1 MGFLELLGTV
11 GGKASKGGLTESIGG
26 LLERGSAVGGLGGLL
41 ETLQKS
47 GLGDVGASWVSK
59 GKNLPISADQLE
71 AVLGEE
77 HVRAIAGRL
86 GVTPEKAA
94 AQLARYLPQVVDRL
108 TPDGEL
114 PTDDQLEAG
123 LARLASPS

>member
-1 MGFLELLGTV
+1 LGFLELLGTV

-26 LLERGSAVGGLGGLL
+26 LLERGSTVGGLGGLL

-59 GKNLPISADQLE
+59 ETNLPISADQLE
-71 AVLGEE
+71 SVLGEE
-77 HVRAIAGRL
+77 YVRAIAGKL
-86 GVTPEKAA
+86 GVPPEKAA

-108 TPDGEL
+108 TPDGTVPSDE
-114 PTDDQLEAG
+114 QLQAG
-123 LARLASPS
+123 LARLSSAS

>member
-11 GGKASKGGLTESIGG
+11 GGTASKGGLTESIGG
-26 LLERGSAVGGLGGLL
+26 LLERGSAVGGLGGLV

-108 TPDGEL
+108 TPDGTV
-114 PTDDQLEAG
+114 PTDDQLQAG
-123 LARLASPS
+123 LARLASAS

>member
-11 GGKASKGGLTESIGG
+11 GRKSSKGGLAESIGG
-26 LLERGSAVGGLGGLL
+26 ILGRGSAVGGLAGLL
-41 ETLQKS
+41 ETLQQN

-71 AVLGEE
+71 TVLGEE
-77 HVRAIAGRL
+77 YVRAIAGKL

-94 AQLARYLPQVVDRL
+94 AQLVRYLPQVVDRL
-108 TPDGEL
+108 TPDGAV
-114 PTDDQLEAG
+114 PTDEQLQEG
-123 LARLASPS
+123 LARLASAS